1 MYGISWDEFERLSV
15 DLAKNIQE
23 SNQKYDQIVCV
34 ARGGLLLGRLLS
46 EILDLPLGIIS
57 AKCDDNKYIVKP
69 EVSSFKEIQGNIL
82 LVDDILEET
91 INIIADHLFKRY
103 KNIKKIDC
111 AGIFY
116 RQKKDTQFVPNFYIN
131 KVIEKIWIDFPYQTK
146 SLKKH
151 ADI

>member
-1 MYGISWDEFERLSV
+1 MYRISWNEFERLAV
-15 DLAKNIQE
+15 DLFKKIKE
-23 SNQKYDQIVCV
+23 SNQKYDHIICV

-46 EILDLPLGIIS
+46 ELLDVPLGVVS
-57 AKCDDNKYIVKP
+57 ARHYDNQYV
-69 EVSSFKEIQGNIL
+69 VRKEISCFHKINGNVL

-91 INIIADHLFKRY
+91 ISCISENIKQNN
-103 KNIKKIDC
+103 KNIKNIDF

-116 RQKKDTQFVPNFYIN
+116 RPKENKKFIPKYYIN
-131 KVIEKIWIDFPYQTK
+131 KIQDALWVCFPYQTK